1 MRIISGTSRGRLL
14 RTPGKSAG
22 KSEIRPTADRVKEA
36 LFSILGGR
44 LRGAKVL
51 DLYAGTGALGLEA
64 LSRGAE
70 RAVFVDN
77 GDAAL
82 ELVKKNVELCGLS
95 ERSAIIRR
103 DLTRGLAFLQ
113 GVAPAGGFDLIFL
126 DPPYRQGLVALLLS
140 GLSELA
146 LLAPDGLVV
155 AEEGAEVELAAV
167 YPGLNL
173 ADHRRYGDT
182 AIWFYQPTQEDGG

>member
-1 MRIISGTSRGRLL
+1 MRIISGTSRGRIL
-14 RTPGKSAG
+14 RTPGKSDG

-82 ELVKKNVELCGLS
+82 ELVRKNVELCGLS

-103 DLTRGLAFLQ
+103 DLTRGLAFLP

-140 GLSELA
+140 GLAELA

-182 AIWFYQPTQEDGG
+182 AIWFYQPNQEDGG